1 MPAPASVFGSAS
13 GFKGFGNAASTGVA
27 AATDPKTSLALA
39 AGGRGEPADPAP
51 VDNGEEGEECLFEVR
66 ARLYRWD
73 KEGDGAGAGGGGAAD
88 EAAEASVPASRAS
101 AFGNGTENG
110 DGTENGEKEGGK
122 EGEAA
127 KGASGGGGDASSSA
141 APGPAPAPAPAAY
154 AFREAGT
161 GPLRILRRKANG
173 GEAGASS
180 RIVHRQETSKMGKGT
195 RLILNLA
202 IPKGFCKVQRTG
214 AQYVKMTTV
223 EQARDEGGP
232 GGEDGGEG
240 AAKAGGAGEEKKD
253 EPALT
258 RYLIRVNPK
267 NQAELERMLV
277 KAGAEAIAP
286 NDDDD

>member
-1 MPAPASVFGSAS
+1 M
-13 GFKGFGNAASTGVA
+13 NAAAQQYVVPHICVSGA
-27 AATDPKTSLALA
+27 HTDI
-39 AGGRGEPADPAP
+39 
-51 VDNGEEGEECLFEVR
+51 
-66 ARLYRWD
+66 
-73 KEGDGAGAGGGGAAD
+73 